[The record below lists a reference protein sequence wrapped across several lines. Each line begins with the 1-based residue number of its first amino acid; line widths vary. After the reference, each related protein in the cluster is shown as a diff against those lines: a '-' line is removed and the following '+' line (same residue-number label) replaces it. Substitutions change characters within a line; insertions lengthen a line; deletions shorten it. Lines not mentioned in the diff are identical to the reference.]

1 MLSDGRRSGREQVNR
16 RRRIANALLP
26 LDHAID
32 EKTRGSVAFR
42 PQRTRSHDVDKSV
55 SPFCPATAERCD
67 PHRSAAA
74 RQPRRLFS
82 EQLYE
87 GSSQPAVRG
96 IVMEAVMPINL
107 DIVGT
112 QRHRCAQYLDR
123 HE

>member
-67 PHRSAAA
+67 PQRSAAA
-74 RQPRRLFS
+74 RQPAGYSRNSSTKDRRNQRFA
-82 EQLYE
+82 
-87 GSSQPAVRG
+87 GS
-96 IVMEAVMPINL
+96 
-107 DIVGT
+107 
-112 QRHRCAQYLDR
+112 
-123 HE
+123 